1 LNSTPKRES
10 SNMFDTSK
18 HKFYSSMTDF
28 NKKME
33 YDTSFTP
40 KAICPDSILKLASS
54 KVQLKEFKE
63 FK

>member
-1 LNSTPKRES
+1 
-10 SNMFDTSK
+10 MFDTSK

-40 KAICPDSILKLASS
+40 KAICPDSNLKLASS